1 MLIAAT
7 LVTLWLAL
15 AIWAVLKFRKWSGP
29 SEAEEHRAAES
40 ELEQQG
46 LVRILAEIEAD
57 LNLQM
62 RLGRPN

>member
-29 SEAEEHRAAES
+29 SAAEVDSDLIVAAVERVHVRAAGDV
-40 ELEQQG
+40 Q
-46 LVRILAEIEAD
+46 
-57 LNLQM
+57 
-62 RLGRPN
+62 